1 MPTTY
6 KNPVYP
12 YRRPPELDVQGVRHD
27 PVVIVGAGPSG
38 LAAAIDLA
46 QQGINS
52 IVLDDNDTVSVG
64 SRALCFAKRS
74 LEIIDRLGCVE
85 PMLEKGVTWQHGRVF
100 FQDREVYDFNLLP
113 EDGHRIPAF
122 INLQQYYFEEFL
134 VNRAHD
140 FPAQIDLRWQHKVI
154 DVDAQPERSVI
165 KVSTQDGDYQLTC
178 DYLLVSDGANS
189 RIRETL
195 GLECKGQV
203 FQDRFLI
210 ADVVMKA
217 DFPTERWFWF
227 DPPFHPNQSV
237 LLHKEPDNV
246 WRIDFQLGWDADPE
260 EEKKEENIRPR
271 VQAMLGKD
279 VEFELEWASVYTFRC
294 RKMDNFI
301 HHNVIF
307 MGDAAHQVSP
317 FGARGANGALQGV
330 DNLVWKLA
338 RVLKAQAP
346 KTLLSTYNTE
356 RQHGA
361 SENILNS
368 TRATDFITPKSHIS
382 QVFRDATLELA
393 ETNAF
398 ARTLV
403 NSGRLS
409 MPCRYDNSP
418 LNTPDI
424 DGGPSELRPGSPAK
438 DAPIRLVSEDTCEG
452 ICEGTYER
460 AWLLNQFGD
469 GFVLLLDG
477 RSVGSSAEVS
487 AEALSELLSQYKD
500 LSAVIIGPTSTAL
513 GAQPRTTIVEDPEGL
528 VTERYGLTAG
538 AGYLIRPD
546 QHVAARWH
554 TTTARNVGDALG
566 RALGVHLADTVDTT
580 SEESCH
586 AKA

>member
-12 YRRPPELDVQGVRHD
+12 YRRPSELDVQDAHHY

-46 QQGINS
+46 QQGIHS
-52 IVLDDNDTVSVG
+52 IVLDDNNTVSVG

-74 LEIIDRLGCVE
+74 LEIVDRLGCVE

-134 VNRAHD
+134 VNRTHD
-140 FPAQIDLRWQHKVI
+140 FAEQIDLRWKHKVI
-154 DVDAQPERSVI
+154 DVDAQPDSTSI

-189 RIRETL
+189 RIRDML

-301 HHNVIF
+301 HNSVIF

-338 RVLKAQAP
+338 RVLKHQAP

-361 SENILNS
+361 AENLLNS

-382 QVFRDATLELA
+382 QVFRDVTLELA
-393 ETNAF
+393 EQHAF
-398 ARTLV
+398 ARSLV

-438 DAPIRLVSEDTCEG
+438 DAPIRLGSGKGTC
-452 ICEGTYER
+452 ER

-477 RSVGSSAEVS
+477 RSDGSSAEVL
-487 AEALSELLSQYKD
+487 AAALRELLSRHKD
-500 LSAVIIGPTSTAL
+500 LRAVIIGPTSAAL
-513 GAQPRTTIVEDPEGL
+513 GTQPHTTVVEDPEGL

-546 QHVAARWH
+546 QHIAARWH
-554 TTTARNVGDALG
+554 AITARKVDDALD
-566 RALGVHLADTVDTT
+566 RALGVHLAGTIDPTFQ
-580 SEESCH
+580 ESCH

>member
-12 YRRPPELDVQGVRHD
+12 YRRPPELDVQDVRHY

-46 QQGINS
+46 QQGIHS
-52 IVLDDNDTVSVG
+52 IVLDDNNTVSVG

-140 FPAQIDLRWQHKVI
+140 FAEQIDLRWKHKVI
-154 DVDAQPERSVI
+154 DVDAQPDSTAI
-165 KVSTQDGDYQLTC
+165 KVSTQDGDYSLTC

-189 RIRETL
+189 RIRDML
-195 GLECKGQV
+195 GLDCKGQV

-271 VQAMLGKD
+271 VQAMLGPD

-301 HHNVIF
+301 HHSVIF

-330 DNLVWKLA
+330 ENLVWKLA

-361 SENILNS
+361 TENLLNS

-382 QVFRDATLELA
+382 QVFRDVTLELA
-393 ETNAF
+393 EKHAF
-398 ARTLV
+398 ARSLV

-409 MPCRYDNSP
+409 MPCRYDSSP
-418 LNTPDI
+418 LNTPDV
-424 DGGPSELRPGSPAK
+424 DGGPSELRPGSSAK
-438 DAPIRLVSEDTCEG
+438 DAPILLGEQN
-452 ICEGTYER
+452 
-460 AWLLNQFGD
+460 AWLLNQFGN

-477 RSVGSSAEVS
+477 RIDDGHATAPLRE
-487 AEALSELLSQYKD
+487 LSELLDRHTD
-500 LSAVIIGPTSTAL
+500 LRLVVVGPAPDEFGAL
-513 GAQPRTTIVEDPEGL
+513 PRTTVIDDTEGL
-528 VTERYGLTAG
+528 VTQRYGLKAG
-538 AGYLIRPD
+538 GGYLIRPD
-546 QHVAARWH
+546 QHVTARWH
-554 TTTARNVGDALG
+554 TVTAHQIEDALD
-566 RALGVHLADTVDTT
+566 RALGVYLAGTADTTFQ
-580 SEESCH
+580 ERCH

>member
-12 YRRPPELDVQGVRHD
+12 YRRPPELDVQDVRHY

-46 QQGINS
+46 QQGIHS
-52 IVLDDNDTVSVG
+52 IVLDDNNTVSVG

-140 FPAQIDLRWQHKVI
+140 FAEQIDLRWKHKVI
-154 DVDAQPERSVI
+154 DVDAQPDSTAI
-165 KVSTQDGDYQLTC
+165 KVSTQDGDYSLTC

-189 RIRETL
+189 RIRDML
-195 GLECKGQV
+195 GLDCKGQV

-271 VQAMLGKD
+271 VQAMLGPD

-301 HHNVIF
+301 HHSVIF

-330 DNLVWKLA
+330 ENLAWKLA

-361 SENILNS
+361 TENLLNS

-382 QVFRDATLELA
+382 QVFRDVTLELA
-393 ETNAF
+393 EKHAF
-398 ARTLV
+398 ARSLV

-409 MPCRYDNSP
+409 MPCRYDSSP
-418 LNTPDI
+418 LNTPDV
-424 DGGPSELRPGSPAK
+424 DGGPSELRPGSSAK
-438 DAPIRLVSEDTCEG
+438 DAPIRLGEQN
-452 ICEGTYER
+452 
-460 AWLLNQFGD
+460 AWLLNQFGN

-477 RSVGSSAEVS
+477 RIDNGHATAPLRE
-487 AEALSELLSQYKD
+487 LSELLDRHTD
-500 LSAVIIGPTSTAL
+500 LRLVVVGSAPDEFGAL
-513 GAQPRTTIVEDPEGL
+513 PRTTVIDDTEGL
-528 VTERYGLTAG
+528 VTQRYGLKAG
-538 AGYLIRPD
+538 GGYLIRPD
-546 QHVAARWH
+546 QHVTARWH
-554 TTTARNVGDALG
+554 TVTAHQVEDALD
-566 RALGVHLADTVDTT
+566 RALGVYLAGTADTTFQ
-580 SEESCH
+580 ERCH

>member
-6 KNPVYP
+6 KNPIYP
-12 YRRPPELDVQGVRHD
+12 YRRPPELDAQGVCHYS
-27 PVVIVGAGPSG
+27 VIIVGAGPSG

-46 QQGINS
+46 QQGVS
-52 IVLDDNDTVSVG
+52 TVVLDDNNTVSVG

-74 LEIIDRLGCVE
+74 LEIVDRLGCVE

-140 FPAQIDLRWQHKVI
+140 FPKHIDLRWKHNVI
-154 DVDAQPERSVI
+154 DVDAQPENTAI

-189 RIRETL
+189 RIRDML

-301 HHNVIF
+301 HHRVIF

-338 RVLKAQAP
+338 HVLQKQAP
-346 KTLLSTYNTE
+346 KELLSTYNTE

-361 SENILNS
+361 AENLLNS
-368 TRATDFITPKSHIS
+368 TRATDFITPKSHVS
-382 QVFRDATLELA
+382 QVFRDVTLELA
-393 ETNAF
+393 EKHAF
-398 ARTLV
+398 ARSLV

-418 LNTPDI
+418 LNTPDV

-438 DAPIRLVSEDTCEG
+438 DAPIRLEE
-452 ICEGTYER
+452 EH
-460 AWLLNQFGD
+460 AWLLNQFGN
-469 GFVLLLDG
+469 GFMLLFDG
-477 RSVGSSAEVS
+477 RIGDRHADTLTSLLKE
-487 AEALSELLSQYKD
+487 LSELLD
-500 LSAVIIGPTSTAL
+500 HRTNLSIVVVGPASDEFSVL
-513 GAQPRTTIVEDPEGL
+513 PRTTVIDDAEGL
-528 VTERYGLTAG
+528 VTQRYGLKAG
-538 AGYLIRPD
+538 SGYLIRPD

-554 TTTARNVGDALG
+554 AITVHKINDALD
-566 RALGVHLADTVDTT
+566 RTLGVHLAGTAD
-580 SEESCH
+580 SANQERCH
-586 AKA
+586 AQA

>member
-12 YRRPPELDVQGVRHD
+12 YRRPSELDDKDVRHY

-46 QQGINS
+46 LQGVNT
-52 IVLDDNDTVSVG
+52 IVLDDNNTVSVG

-74 LEIIDRLGCVE
+74 LEIVDRLGCVE

-140 FPAQIDLRWQHKVI
+140 FPEQIDLRWQHKVI
-154 DVDAQPERSVI
+154 EVDTQPDSSAI

-178 DYLLVSDGANS
+178 DYLLVADGANS
-189 RIRETL
+189 RIRDML

-271 VQAMLGKD
+271 VQAMLGED

-301 HHNVIF
+301 HNSVIF

-338 RVLKAQAP
+338 RVLKQQAP

-382 QVFRDATLELA
+382 QVFRDAALELA
-393 ETNAF
+393 EKHAF
-398 ARTLV
+398 ARSLV

-409 MPCRYDNSP
+409 MPCRYDTSP
-418 LNTPDI
+418 LNTPDV

-438 DAPIRLVSEDTCEG
+438 DAPIRLGSEGAC
-452 ICEGTYER
+452 ER

-469 GFVLLLDG
+469 SFVLLLDG
-477 RSVGSSAEVS
+477 RSGGTSAEPL

-500 LSAVIIGPTSTAL
+500 LRAVIIGPASAAL
-513 GAQPRTTIVEDPEGL
+513 GSQPRTTVVEDPEGL

-554 TTTARNVGDALG
+554 AITVRNVGDALD
-566 RALGVHLADTVDTT
+566 RALGVHLAGTVDTT
-580 SEESCH
+580 FQESRH

>member
-12 YRRPPELDVQGVRHD
+12 YRRPPELDVQDVRHY

-46 QQGINS
+46 QQGVNS
-52 IVLDDNDTVSVG
+52 LVLDDNNTVSVG

-85 PMLEKGVTWQHGRVF
+85 PMLEKGVTWQRGRVF
-100 FQDREVYDFNLLP
+100 FQDREVYGFNLLP

-134 VNRAHD
+134 VNRTHD
-140 FPAQIDLRWQHKVI
+140 FPEQIDLRWQHKVT
-154 DVDAQPERSVI
+154 DVDAQPDSTTI

-178 DYLLVSDGANS
+178 DYLLVADGANS
-189 RIRETL
+189 QIRDML

-246 WRIDFQLGWDADPE
+246 WRIDFQLGCDADPE

-301 HHNVIF
+301 HNSVIF

-317 FGARGANGALQGV
+317 FGARGPTEPYR
-330 DNLVWKLA
+330 VW
-338 RVLKAQAP
+338 
-346 KTLLSTYNTE
+346 
-356 RQHGA
+356 
-361 SENILNS
+361 
-368 TRATDFITPKSHIS
+368 IT
-382 QVFRDATLELA
+382 
-393 ETNAF
+393 
-398 ARTLV
+398 
-403 NSGRLS
+403 
-409 MPCRYDNSP
+409 
-418 LNTPDI
+418 
-424 DGGPSELRPGSPAK
+424 
-438 DAPIRLVSEDTCEG
+438 
-452 ICEGTYER
+452 
-460 AWLLNQFGD
+460 
-469 GFVLLLDG
+469 
-477 RSVGSSAEVS
+477 
-487 AEALSELLSQYKD
+487 
-500 LSAVIIGPTSTAL
+500 
-513 GAQPRTTIVEDPEGL
+513 
-528 VTERYGLTAG
+528 
-538 AGYLIRPD
+538 
-546 QHVAARWH
+546 
-554 TTTARNVGDALG
+554 
-566 RALGVHLADTVDTT
+566 
-580 SEESCH
+580 
-586 AKA
+586 

>member
-12 YRRPPELDVQGVRHD
+12 YRRPPELDVQDVRHY

-46 QQGINS
+46 QQGIHS
-52 IVLDDNDTVSVG
+52 IVLDDNNTVSVG

-140 FPAQIDLRWQHKVI
+140 FAEQIDLRWKHKVI
-154 DVDAQPERSVI
+154 DVDAQPDSTAI
-165 KVSTQDGDYQLTC
+165 KVSTQDGDYSLTC

-189 RIRETL
+189 RIRDML
-195 GLECKGQV
+195 GLDCKGQV

-271 VQAMLGKD
+271 VQAMLGPD

-301 HHNVIF
+301 HHSVIF

-330 DNLVWKLA
+330 ENLAWKLA

-361 SENILNS
+361 TENLLNS

-382 QVFRDATLELA
+382 QVFRDVTLELA
-393 ETNAF
+393 EKHAF
-398 ARTLV
+398 ARSLV

-409 MPCRYDNSP
+409 MPCRYDSSP
-418 LNTPDI
+418 LNTPDV
-424 DGGPSELRPGSPAK
+424 DGGPSELRPGSSAK
-438 DAPIRLVSEDTCEG
+438 DAPIRLGEQN
-452 ICEGTYER
+452 
-460 AWLLNQFGD
+460 AWLLNQLGN

-477 RSVGSSAEVS
+477 RIDDGHATAPLRE
-487 AEALSELLSQYKD
+487 LSELLDRHTD
-500 LSAVIIGPTSTAL
+500 LRLVVVGPAPDEFGAL
-513 GAQPRTTIVEDPEGL
+513 PRTTMIDDTEGL
-528 VTERYGLTAG
+528 VTQRYGLKAG
-538 AGYLIRPD
+538 GGYLIRPD
-546 QHVAARWH
+546 QHVTARWH
-554 TTTARNVGDALG
+554 TVTAHQIEDALD
-566 RALGVHLADTVDTT
+566 RALGVYLAGTADTTFQ
-580 SEESCH
+580 ERCH